1 MHSKD
6 RPGHKAGHAAKENNM
21 ADELTPEMLDT
32 LDQLEA
38 VYQTVRDA
46 FHDLDSNDSF
56 ENPNQREQM
65 AESVKI
71 ALMNWVR
78 AKNRILGESNA
89 TVTKLSNTAKKAQD
103 DIDAALKDLQ
113 SIKKT
118 LNTIT
123 KVVNTVSSVV
133 AMLT

>member
-1 MHSKD
+1 
-6 RPGHKAGHAAKENNM
+6 M